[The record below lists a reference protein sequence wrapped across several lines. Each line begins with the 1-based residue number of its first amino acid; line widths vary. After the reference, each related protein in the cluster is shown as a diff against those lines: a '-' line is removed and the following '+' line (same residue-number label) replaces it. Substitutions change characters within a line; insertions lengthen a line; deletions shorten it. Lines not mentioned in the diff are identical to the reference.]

1 MNNMQTDVVSY
12 LLSQGITKLYH
23 FTDKSNIPSI
33 ISNGGLFSWKACE
46 KKGITINKPGGN
58 DASHSLDFYRGL
70 ENYVRLSFTQ
80 RHPMMYLAQ
89 KDGRISNPVVLEI
102 DLAVAGLI
110 TTLFADR
117 NATKTDAVITAGY
130 NGAKNIHF
138 STVRQSTHFNLSP
151 EEKEF
156 YQAEVLVLESV
167 PLTCITNID
176 DFRPKP
182 HTPTATPSVAAT
194 SSKTTSSKS
203 QSTAQTPLPWSPSL
217 PWSAS
222 AIDKLIKKTQE
233 STQSNTDLIKD
244 IEAQNKKQERIL
256 EEARRIQAQKD
267 AEDKKKARLI
277 LLGFLI
283 GAIITIIGVIGAFSS

>member
-1 MNNMQTDVVSY
+1 MNNSQPDVISY

-23 FTDKSNIPSI
+23 FTDRSNIPSI
-33 ISNGGLFSWKACE
+33 IKSGGLLSWKACE
-46 KKGITINKPGGN
+46 NKGITINKPGGN

-89 KDGRISNPVVLEI
+89 KDGRISDPVVLEI

-130 NGAKNIHF
+130 NGAKNIHY
-138 STVRQSTHFNLSP
+138 STVRQSTHFDLSP

-156 YQAEVLVLESV
+156 YQAEVLVLERV
-167 PLTCITNID
+167 PITCITNIN

-182 HTPTATPSVAAT
+182 HTPTSTSSVAAT

-203 QSTAQTPLPWSPSL
+203 QSSAQTPLPWSPSF

-222 AIDKLIKKTQE
+222 VIDKVIKKHKRVR
-233 STQSNTDLIKD
+233 NHIP
-244 IEAQNKKQERIL
+244 I
-256 EEARRIQAQKD
+256 
-267 AEDKKKARLI
+267 
-277 LLGFLI
+277 
-283 GAIITIIGVIGAFSS
+283 